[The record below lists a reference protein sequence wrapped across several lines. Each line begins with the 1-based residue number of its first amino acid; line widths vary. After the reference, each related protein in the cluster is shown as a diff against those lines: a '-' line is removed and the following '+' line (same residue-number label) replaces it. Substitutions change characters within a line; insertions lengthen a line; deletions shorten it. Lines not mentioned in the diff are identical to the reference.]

1 MDESRLQRIEDKIDR
16 LAELAVNTAV
26 LQNEMFT
33 LQKQLDLESQR
44 GKEQD
49 KDVETLSKRVAALED
64 RQSLVIKVGVVAI
77 LALVGA
83 LTGINFL

>member
-26 LQNEMFT
+26 LQNEMFS
-33 LQKQLDLESQR
+33 LQKQLDLEIQR

-49 KDVETLSKRVAALED
+49 KDVETLAKRVTTLEA
-64 RQSLVIKVGVVAI
+64 RQSLIIKVGV
-77 LALVGA
+77 LAVLAVVGIM
-83 LTGINFL
+83 TGVNLL